1 MSTSKILARI
11 KNIITPKVQVTIPH
25 HKIDPNAV
33 NVLSRLTQA
42 GYSAYLVGGGVRDL
56 LLKKSPKDFDL
67 ATNATP
73 EQIRKLFRNSRIIG
87 RRFRL
92 VHVFFSG
99 ENIEVATFR
108 ANVDVEKSENP
119 EEDMLQNDN
128 VYGTIEEDAW
138 RRDFTVNALYYS
150 TVDKKVLDFTEGLN
164 DLKAGVLRMIGDPVQ
179 RYHEDPVRMLRAVR
193 LAAKLEFK
201 IEEKTA
207 KPIPNL
213 LYLLAHVPGARF
225 FDEILKLFFEGHAE
239 RTYRAL
245 QNCQVFPAL
254 FPETAKIIEKGVK
267 NYEKLILLALKA
279 TDERFHH
286 GKSLNP
292 GFLLS
297 IFLWPVFEEKMA
309 ELLKQKKKFFHALD
323 IAITTVIEEQCE
335 TLKMPRRLTAMIR
348 SIWLLQFY
356 LEKRR
361 ANRVQR
367 VLSDRY
373 FRAAYDLLELRVIN
387 GEKLGPVFDW
397 WRKIRSV
404 NSREQL
410 KMIEGLGAKK

>member
-1 MSTSKILARI
+1 MIAPR
-11 KNIITPKVQVTIPH
+11 VQIPH
-25 HKIDPNAV
+25 HKIDPNAA
-33 NVLSRLTQA
+33 NILSRLAQA
-42 GYSAYLVGGGVRDL
+42 GFSAYLVGGGVRDL
-56 LLKKSPKDFDL
+56 LLNKSPKDFDL

-108 ANVDVEKSENP
+108 ANTEPSQSERP

-150 TVDKKVLDFTEGLN
+150 TIDKKILDFTEGLR
-164 DLKAGVLRMIGDPVQ
+164 DLKAGLLRMIGDPIQ

-193 LAAKLEFK
+193 LAAKLEFT
-201 IEEKTA
+201 IEAKTA
-207 KPIPNL
+207 EPIAEL
-213 LYLLAHVPGARF
+213 MHLLAHVPGARF

-239 RTYRAL
+239 RTYHAL
-245 QNCQVFPAL
+245 QRYHLFPAI
-254 FPETAKIIEKGVK
+254 FPATAKIIKRRLK
-267 NYEKLILLALKA
+267 QYEDLIVLALKA
-279 TDERFHH
+279 TDERYHN

-297 IFLWPVFEEKMA
+297 VFLWPVFEEKMA

-323 IAITTVIEEQCE
+323 TAITTVIEEQCE

-361 ANRVQR
+361 PNRIQRVQ
-367 VLSDRY
+367 SDRY
-373 FRAAYDLLELRVIN
+373 FRAAYDLLELRVKN
-387 GEKLGPVFDW
+387 GEALGPVFDW

-404 NSREQL
+404 NAHEQL
-410 KMIEGLGAKK
+410 KMIEGLGTRK